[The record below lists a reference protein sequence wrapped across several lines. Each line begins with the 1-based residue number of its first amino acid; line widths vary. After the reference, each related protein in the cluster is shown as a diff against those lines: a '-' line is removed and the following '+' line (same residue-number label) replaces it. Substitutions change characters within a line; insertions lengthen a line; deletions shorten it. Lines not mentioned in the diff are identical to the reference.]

1 MPNKTAKIAVYD
13 VDSKIPNLALMKIS
27 QYHKQMGDYVE
38 MYNPIWLNTYDKI
51 YASTIFNYSD
61 KSNLIPE
68 KMVIGGTGYDM
79 KINLPQEIEN
89 CDPDYKL
96 YNYPHSIGFTMRGCR
111 FVCKFCVV
119 PEKEGKP
126 KSNNTID
133 EIWTNRKS
141 DFLVLLDNDFF
152 GNPDW
157 KERIEE
163 IKFYNLKVNFSQGL
177 NIRIITEE
185 QAKAL
190 ASVKFRTLSGKSKR
204 VHFAW
209 DRFKDEKLID
219 KGIDICFDAGL
230 KPDQMVFYILIGFD
244 STPEEDMYRA
254 MKLKALGCNPYIMPY
269 NKKDIYQKRF
279 ARWVNHKAIFK
290 TVEWKDY
297 AK

>member
-1 MPNKTAKIAVYD
+1 MKKIAIYD

-27 QYHKQMGDYVE
+27 SFHKKKGDLVE
-38 MYNPIWLNTYDKI
+38 MYNPLWLNNYDKI
-51 YASTIFNYSD
+51 YASTIFNFSD
-61 KSNLIPE
+61 KSNLIPD

-79 KINLPQEIEN
+79 KKNLPQEIED
-89 CDPDYKL
+89 CDPDYEI
-96 YNYPHSIGFTMRGCR
+96 YNYKHSIGFTMRGCR

-119 PEKEGKP
+119 PEKEGRP
-126 KSNNTID
+126 KSTNTID
-133 EIWTNRKS
+133 EIWTNKTS

-190 ASVKFRTLSGKSKR
+190 ASVNFRTLSGKSKR

-209 DRFKDEKLID
+209 DRINDEKQID
-219 KGIDICFDAGL
+219 KGIKICFDSGI
-230 KPDQMVFYILIGFD
+230 KPDQMVFYVLIGFN
-244 STPEEDMYRA
+244 STHEEDMHRVQ
-254 MKLKALGCNPYIMPY
+254 KLKDLGCNPYVMPY
-269 NKKDIYQKRF
+269 NKEDIYQKKF

-290 TVEWKDY
+290 TISWKEY
-297 AK
+297 K